1 MFEGKRFL
9 PETGTPMRKM
19 DRMRTLFAVCE
30 PDPLAV
36 ATCSEKSLATTSE
49 DAPARDVVSVR
60 TLDMLVFPPGPRPS
74 MAPAGRGKMRRDLN
88 SARARM
94 EESRRAHRVAVPVDH
109 GEPRRAGPRREPRRR
124 HALLH
129 SPARGARRRP
139 AGGRHEEP
147 RSRGDS
153 RPRARPR
160 FLQLGGEPG
169 GGHFGAETGVPGRRL
184 AREDGG
190 GDPGPAA
197 TLRFAYGQG
206 EGIGR
211 DFFESGRG
219 S

>member
-49 DAPARDVVSVR
+49 DAPAREEVSVR

-94 EESRRAHRVAVPVDH
+94 EESRRASSSC
-109 GEPRRAGPRREPRRR
+109 RATTSAGTG
-124 HALLH
+124 
-129 SPARGARRRP
+129 RGLSEAA
-139 AGGRHEEP
+139 AG
-147 RSRGDS
+147 
-153 RPRARPR
+153 
-160 FLQLGGEPG
+160 
-169 GGHFGAETGVPGRRL
+169 RL
-184 AREDGG
+184 ARELGAAARSEQSGRTSDQVQELFPHCFLEEDSAERG
-190 GDPGPAA
+190 GDRHGARFLDAAHLHAEVPCLDDDHDALGPQLLLEDARD
-197 TLRFAYGQG
+197 LLG
-206 EGIGR
+206 EALL
-211 DFFESGRG
+211 D
-219 S
+219 